1 MRLTVTG
8 TSGNSQKE
16 SMDLMNIRG
25 GDIIAFGGT
34 GFLSGAIDFF
44 TGSKISHLAMV
55 INPALQVDG
64 KPQSG
69 LNVVESTIL
78 NGRNGVQI
86 NPLTARLADYLA
98 PGGRAWVLR
107 LSERVRAFL
116 DWDNVW
122 AFAMERVGRDRYN
135 VLELGAY
142 VMRDLPAIGQ
152 LPFWYMPN
160 SHEEVCSELVTEL
173 LAAGGIPGLKP
184 YQSPPQVVAELKI
197 FAGSEQLL
205 GKPATIRNFNT
216 K

>member
-1 MRLTVTG
+1 
-8 TSGNSQKE
+8 
-16 SMDLMNIRG
+16 MDLTNIRG

-34 GFLSGAIDFF
+34 GFLSGAIDFL

-55 INPALQVDG
+55 IDPGLSVDG
-64 KPQSG
+64 KPQAG

-86 NPLTARLADYLA
+86 NSLAARLADYQT
-98 PGGRAWVLR
+98 PGCRAWALR
-107 LSERVRAFL
+107 LSDPVRAFL
-116 DWDNVW
+116 AWDKLW
-122 AFAMERVGRDRYN
+122 AFGMERVGRDRYN

-142 VMRDLPAIGQ
+142 VMRDLPAIGK

-173 LAAGGIPGLKP
+173 LAAAGLPGLKP

-197 FAGSEQLL
+197 YAGCAQLL
-205 GKPATIRNFNT
+205 GKPATIRNFNS